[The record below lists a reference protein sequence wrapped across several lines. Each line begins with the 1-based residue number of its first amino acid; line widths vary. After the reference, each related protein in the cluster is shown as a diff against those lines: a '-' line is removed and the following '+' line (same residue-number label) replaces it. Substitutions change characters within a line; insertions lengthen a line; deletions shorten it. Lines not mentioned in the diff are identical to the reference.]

1 MCYNVNKNNNKVK
14 RQTNNLKFFQLI
26 FVKKKFRFR
35 KKEDEVCN
43 MIKGF
48 MMEVQNENWGLKS
61 IFSA

>member
-14 RQTNNLKFFQLI
+14 RQTNNLKLFQLI

-48 MMEVQNENWGLKS
+48 MMEVQNENWG
-61 IFSA
+61 

>member
-48 MMEVQNENWGLKS
+48 MMEVQNENWG
-61 IFSA
+61 